1 VAGGSV
7 LSDMLKNLEMQSTAD
22 NFMEGMEDNWGIN
35 FNDQKQLSAFVKK
48 ERTNIKIDQEK
59 LSTMKE

>member
-1 VAGGSV
+1 MAGGSV